1 MFYIPFIIFTIVF
14 AMAGIITGL
23 FLLKLYNQKKS
34 LVFIIVLGGILL
46 GLFSMLYIG
55 GSYLLVLGWWA

>member
-14 AMAGIITGL
+14 AIIGYITGL
-23 FLLKLYNQKKS
+23 FLLKLYNQEKS
-34 LVFIIVLGGILL
+34 LILVIILGGILL

>member
-14 AMAGIITGL
+14 AMAGCITGL
-23 FLLKLYNQKKS
+23 FLLKLYNQEKS
-34 LVFIIVLGGILL
+34 LALIIVLGGILL

>member
-14 AMAGIITGL
+14 AMAGYITGL
-23 FLLKLYNQKKS
+23 FLLKLYNQEKN
-34 LVFIIVLGGILL
+34 LAFIIVLGGILL
-46 GLFSMLYIG
+46 GLFSILYIG